1 MENRGYS
8 IYEVG
13 ILGGNDK
20 VKTNLFVL
28 FVLLKYDTNKLSK
41 RTKDRCCNFR
51 LLEEKCKEYE
61 KEEVAI

>member
-1 MENRGYS
+1 MENKGYL

-28 FVLLKYDTNKLSK
+28 FVPNVDKIEEMMYQELHNDTVQK
-41 RTKDRCCNFR
+41 
-51 LLEEKCKEYE
+51 
-61 KEEVAI
+61 V

>member
-28 FVLLKYDTNKLSK
+28 FVLSLIILIVKDALFNLRKLHNKVVENCTTKLKKI
-41 RTKDRCCNFR
+41 
-51 LLEEKCKEYE
+51 
-61 KEEVAI
+61 AQ

>member
-28 FVLLKYDTNKLSK
+28 FVHVVYS
-41 RTKDRCCNFR
+41 
-51 LLEEKCKEYE
+51 
-61 KEEVAI
+61 IPS

>member
-1 MENRGYS
+1 MENKKYL

-28 FVLLKYDTNKLSK
+28 FVLIRQISCIFFSKITKTN
-41 RTKDRCCNFR
+41 DR
-51 LLEEKCKEYE
+51 KEG
-61 KEEVAI
+61 K

>member
-28 FVLLKYDTNKLSK
+28 SVRNDYLPFTILTIYSINIKENHLTQAM
-41 RTKDRCCNFR
+41 FR
-51 LLEEKCKEYE
+51 WF
-61 KEEVAI
+61 

>member
-13 ILGGNDK
+13 NLGGNDK

-28 FVLLKYDTNKLSK
+28 FVLSIEMEDDY
-41 RTKDRCCNFR
+41 
-51 LLEEKCKEYE
+51 EY
-61 KEEVAI
+61 KSIR